1 MKAPESAEARIPQAL
16 AGGSFSGLNWRILS
30 LVHLFLRA
38 SMKSKKLII
47 GILFLATLWSVAC
60 KQPAI
65 GPILGTGNSIWI
77 VREEL
82 GEQVRTKLRYTD
94 SGGYVWGKDETIK
107 FALEYFLK
115 DGKVIRVPC
124 KATSEQSTM
133 TGGGVPGL
141 TSSHTI
147 FEAVVPT
154 RERGRGYRILQD
166 DVIVRV
172 ETL

>member
-1 MKAPESAEARIPQAL
+1 MKLKIC
-16 AGGSFSGLNWRILS
+16 
-30 LVHLFLRA
+30 
-38 SMKSKKLII
+38 
-47 GILFLATLWSVAC
+47 ILFFTTLLGVGC

-65 GPILGTGNSIWI
+65 SPILGTGNSIWI
-77 VREEL
+77 VREEI

-94 SGGYVWGKDETIK
+94 SGGYTWGKEETVK

-124 KATSEQSTM
+124 KATSEQSEM
-133 TGGGVPGL
+133 PGGGVPGL
-141 TSSHTI
+141 TSTHTI

>member
-1 MKAPESAEARIPQAL
+1 MKLKIC
-16 AGGSFSGLNWRILS
+16 
-30 LVHLFLRA
+30 
-38 SMKSKKLII
+38 
-47 GILFLATLWSVAC
+47 ILFFTTLLGVGC

-65 GPILGTGNSIWI
+65 SPILGTGNSIWI

-94 SGGYVWGKDETIK
+94 SGGYTWGKEETIK

-124 KATSEQSTM
+124 KATSEQSEM
-133 TGGGVPGL
+133 PGGGVPGL
-141 TSSHTI
+141 TSTHTI

-154 RERGRGYRILQD
+154 RERGQGYRILQD

>member
-1 MKAPESAEARIPQAL
+1 MNMRVTLLFIPAL
-16 AGGSFSGLNWRILS
+16 L
-30 LVHLFLRA
+30 
-38 SMKSKKLII
+38 
-47 GILFLATLWSVAC
+47 SVAC
-60 KQPAI
+60 KQPAV
-65 GPILGTGNSIWI
+65 GPITGTGSSIWI
-77 VREEL
+77 LREEL

-94 SGGYVWGKDETIK
+94 SSGYTWRQDETVK

-115 DGKVIRVPC
+115 DGSVFRVPC

-133 TGGGVPGL
+133 AGGGVPGL
-141 TSSHTI
+141 TSSHFI

-172 ETL
+172 EQF

>member
-1 MKAPESAEARIPQAL
+1 MNIRFSLLFIPAL
-16 AGGSFSGLNWRILS
+16 LC
-30 LVHLFLRA
+30 
-38 SMKSKKLII
+38 
-47 GILFLATLWSVAC
+47 VAC
-60 KQPAI
+60 KQPAV
-65 GPILGTGNSIWI
+65 GPITGTGSSIWI
-77 VREEL
+77 LREEL

-94 SGGYVWGKDETIK
+94 SGGYTWRKDETVK

-124 KATSEQSTM
+124 KASSEQSTM
-133 TGGGVPGL
+133 AGGGVPGL
-141 TSSHTI
+141 TSSHTV

-172 ETL
+172 EQF

>member
-1 MKAPESAEARIPQAL
+1 MKLKIC
-16 AGGSFSGLNWRILS
+16 
-30 LVHLFLRA
+30 
-38 SMKSKKLII
+38 
-47 GILFLATLWSVAC
+47 ILFFATLLGFGC
-60 KQPAI
+60 KQPTI
-65 GPILGTGNSIWI
+65 NPILGTGNSIWI
-77 VREEL
+77 VREEI

-94 SGGYVWGKDETIK
+94 SGGYTWGKEETVK

-124 KATSEQSTM
+124 KATSEQSEM
-133 TGGGVPGL
+133 PGGGVPGL
-141 TSSHTI
+141 TSTHTI

>member
-1 MKAPESAEARIPQAL
+1 MKLKIC
-16 AGGSFSGLNWRILS
+16 
-30 LVHLFLRA
+30 
-38 SMKSKKLII
+38 
-47 GILFLATLWSVAC
+47 ILFFTTLLGVGC

-65 GPILGTGNSIWI
+65 SPILGTGNSIWI
-77 VREEL
+77 VREEI

-94 SGGYVWGKDETIK
+94 SGGYTWGKEETVK

-124 KATSEQSTM
+124 KATSEQSEM
-133 TGGGVPGL
+133 PGGGVPGL
-141 TSSHTI
+141 TSTHTI

-154 RERGRGYRILQD
+154 RERGQGYRILQD

-172 ETL
+172 ETF

>member
-1 MKAPESAEARIPQAL
+1 MRFKI
-16 AGGSFSGLNWRILS
+16 GL
-30 LVHLFLRA
+30 LFVPVL
-38 SMKSKKLII
+38 LC
-47 GILFLATLWSVAC
+47 VAC

-82 GEQVRTKLRYTD
+82 GEQVRTRLRYTD
-94 SGGYVWGKDETIK
+94 SGGYTWHKDETIK

-115 DGKVIRVPC
+115 DGRVIRVPC
-124 KATSEQSTM
+124 KATSEQSSM
-133 TGGGVPGL
+133 AGGGVPGL

-154 RERGRGYRILQD
+154 RERGQGYRILQD

-172 ETL
+172 EQF